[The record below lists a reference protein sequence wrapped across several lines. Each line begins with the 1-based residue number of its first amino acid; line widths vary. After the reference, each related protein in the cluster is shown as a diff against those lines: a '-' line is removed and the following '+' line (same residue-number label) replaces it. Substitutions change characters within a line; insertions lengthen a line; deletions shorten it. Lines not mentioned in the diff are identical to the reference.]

1 MSNGTYVY
9 KRNYA
14 EFEEKERKFLDSISD
29 KELLSFFEKGKE
41 LYDIMEE
48 IEDAYGESYTEE
60 EYIFNWLDKYDFE
73 EYLIKRFP
81 NIIINHILSEEQLII
96 G

>member
-9 KRNYA
+9 QRRCE
-14 EFEEKERKFLDSISD
+14 EFEDKERAFLDKISD
-29 KELLSFFEKGKE
+29 KEMMSFFKKGKN

-73 EYLIKRFP
+73 EYINKRFP
-81 NIIINHILSEEQLII
+81 NIKINHIVPEEELII